1 MYSKHLTYTEQD
13 VYNRYTKIDIE
24 CVCPTS
30 SGARDKQKKP
40 VKPKGLTLVGLVE
53 EKIFDDVFIKLNDLH
68 NFTKNERLHLT
79 MLGLFDDSRK
89 CNPPHRDLCVKSIKN
104 FFDQHKEE
112 KFEIKYTT
120 VRPGTY
126 YPPNSRKQ
134 CYMLSDGTVIAV
146 GDARNNDTGRFG
158 HLGTKLAKWLL
169 AQLPDIFDSKFSRK
183 YDTVWSTLG
192 YFDDEDFIIDDLTY
206 NTFTSKQFTS
216 FDKRIKIEKL
226 VIAEFGYRNLSDL
239 KKIHEI
245 DLE

>member
-1 MYSKHLTYTEQD
+1 MVVIILRVTHRLTQLPTQTNSPGTSKAIIHEIVLSSLFHTMYSKHLTYTEQD

-89 CNPPHRDLCVKSIKN
+89 CNPLHRDLCVKSIKN
-104 FFDQHKEE
+104 FFDQHEEE

-126 YPPNSRKQ
+126 YPPNSRK
-134 CYMLSDGTVIAV
+134 
-146 GDARNNDTGRFG
+146 
-158 HLGTKLAKWLL
+158 
-169 AQLPDIFDSKFSRK
+169 
-183 YDTVWSTLG
+183 
-192 YFDDEDFIIDDLTY
+192 
-206 NTFTSKQFTS
+206 
-216 FDKRIKIEKL
+216 
-226 VIAEFGYRNLSDL
+226 
-239 KKIHEI
+239 
-245 DLE
+245 